1 MFKHQVYEGLTAW
14 AAWGNTGWRCVR
26 VLSVGRKFVKIQRE
40 DPATGRVIARKG
52 KALISEMVYR
62 DPKKRGKDRPT
73 SPPATV
79 FGEQRR
85 QDLVVPE
92 PTPEPVP
99 ELKPSRAG
107 PREPVNPEKVSA
119 LFALLGDDSTDADW

>member
-1 MFKHQVYEGLTAW
+1 
-14 AAWGNTGWRCVR
+14 VR

-40 DPATGRVIARKG
+40 DPVTGKVIARKG

-79 FGEQRR
+79 FSEQRKR
-85 QDLVVPE
+85 ELKVLEPTPAPDPE
-92 PTPEPVP
+92 PTPAP
-99 ELKPSRAG
+99 
-107 PREPVNPEKVSA
+107 PRSA
-119 LFALLGDDSTDADW
+119 KEEAECRVCLEALLAALDDDSTDDDW